1 MPLPPVTLTLLLA
14 TVAASLFGF
23 VSRRAFDAGALHP
36 YGMAHDGT
44 WYQTV
49 TSGFL
54 HADFGHLA
62 FNMITLFFFGPFVE
76 ARLGSAGFLIVYF
89 GSLVAGSLLTY
100 LRKRGDTRYRAIG
113 ASGAISGVLFG
124 FVLMRPLEPIYLFL
138 IPVGIPAT
146 LFAIGYV
153 LVSLFGMRR
162 GLGRIGH
169 DAHLGGALAGFV
181 ITLVLEP
188 ALLPH
193 FLAEIRSAF

>member
-1 MPLPPVTLTLLLA
+1 MA
-14 TVAASLFGF
+14 TSLIGFG
-23 VSRRAFDAGALHP
+23 SRRVFDLGALHP
-36 YGMAHDGT
+36 YDMAGRGT
-44 WYQTV
+44 WYQAI

-54 HADFGHLA
+54 HADFGHLV

-76 ARLGSAGFLIVYF
+76 SRLGTAGFLIVYF
-89 GSLVAGSLLTY
+89 GSLVGGSLLTF
-100 LRKRGDTRYRAIG
+100 LRKRHDPRYRAIG

-146 LFAIGYV
+146 LFAVGYV

-169 DAHLGGALAGFV
+169 DAHLGGALAGLGL
-181 ITLVLEP
+181 TLALEP
-188 ALLPH
+188 GLLPH